1 MVEFKTTMNKSE
13 LQEIAAA
20 NGIPTD
26 DMTKQQIID
35 ALNAHNAAQGG
46 TEGGGASG
54 ADKDTDPAEKP
65 AEGAQGGADGGGA
78 SGTGEDTTPAEKPA
92 EGAQGGADGGGA
104 SETGKDTTP
113 AEKPAEDAQKA
124 PAGYH
129 AFVYA
134 GPSLPRGRLK
144 EHVVV
149 RGTFEDVKA
158 YLADVLEDYPQVA
171 RLIVPVEKL
180 ATFSVKVKTP
190 GNIAHKHYNDIVS
203 AMRGAREV

>member
-65 AEGAQGGADGGGA
+65 AEDAQGGADGGG
-78 SGTGEDTTPAEKPA
+78 
-92 EGAQGGADGGGA
+92 
-104 SETGKDTTP
+104 
-113 AEKPAEDAQKA
+113 
-124 PAGYH
+124 

-144 EHVVV
+144 ENVVF

>member
-13 LQEIAAA
+13 LQGIAAA

-35 ALNAHNAAQGG
+35 ALNAYNAAQDGA
-46 TEGGGASG
+46 EGGGASG
-54 ADKDTDPAEKP
+54 TD
-65 AEGAQGGADGGGA
+65 
-78 SGTGEDTTPAEKPA
+78 
-92 EGAQGGADGGGA
+92 
-104 SETGKDTTP
+104 KDTTP
-113 AEKPAEDAQKA
+113 AEKPTEGAQKA

-144 EHVVV
+144 ENVVF

>member
-35 ALNAHNAAQGG
+35 ALNAHNA
-46 TEGGGASG
+46 
-54 ADKDTDPAEKP
+54 
-65 AEGAQGGADGGGA
+65 AQGGADGGGA

-144 EHVVV
+144 ENVVF

>member
-65 AEGAQGGADGGGA
+65 AE
-78 SGTGEDTTPAEKPA
+78 
-92 EGAQGGADGGGA
+92 
-104 SETGKDTTP
+104 
-113 AEKPAEDAQKA
+113 DAQKA

-144 EHVVV
+144 ENVVF